1 MQFASSL
8 PGRQA
13 MRQSGQKSPQG
24 LQTRL
29 LRAGSQTK
37 AEVKTVAPPLQR
49 GSTVLL
55 PDARS
60 LYDYSQV
67 SYGRLG
73 LSMQNALS
81 EALGELE
88 GSEPAR
94 LFPSGLAAITGTLLA
109 LLKGGDEMLAVG
121 CAYGP
126 SRRFCDGLLKRYGVS
141 TRYFPATA
149 SPEEVMALAGPATRL
164 ILLESP
170 GSLTFEIQDIPAIA
184 AAARARGIL
193 TVIDNTW
200 GAGLLYAPLSLGV
213 DVSLQA
219 LTKYV
224 SGHSDVFMGS
234 ACGRDPKIL
243 EQIDAFQRDFG
254 IGVSPDDAYFMLRGL
269 RTLEVRLQR
278 HGENALKVAGWLQQQ
293 SEVRQVLCP
302 ALPGA
307 PGHDLWK
314 RDFKGLNG
322 LFGVVLQPGPEV
334 KVEAFIDAL
343 ELFGLGFSW
352 GGYESLAIH
361 CDPQLKLRPDHPAFG
376 GPVVRLHVGLEDPD
390 DLIAD
395 LRRALDAYTA

>member
-1 MQFASSL
+1 
-8 PGRQA
+8 
-13 MRQSGQKSPQG
+13 MRQTGKIKQG
-24 LQTRL
+24 RETRL
-29 LRAGSQTK
+29 LRAGSSVTPD
-37 AEVKTVAPPLQR
+37 AKTVAPPLQR

-60 LYDYSQV
+60 LYDYSQT

-73 LSMQNALS
+73 LSMQSAL
-81 EALGELE
+81 AGAIGELE
-88 GSEPAR
+88 SAPPAR
-94 LFPSGLAAITGTLLA
+94 LFPSGLAAICGTLQA
-109 LLKGGDEMLAVG
+109 LLKAGDEILAVG

-126 SRRFCDGLLKRYGVS
+126 GRRFCDGVLKRYGVS
-141 TRYFPATA
+141 TRYFSATA
-149 SPEEVMALAGPATRL
+149 TPDAVMALAGPSTRL

-200 GAGLLYAPLSLGV
+200 GAGLLYDPLALGV
-213 DVSLQA
+213 DVSIQS

-234 ACGRDPKIL
+234 ACSRDPEIL
-243 EQIDAFQRDFG
+243 KQIDLFLRDFG
-254 IGVSPDDAYFMLRGL
+254 FGVSPDDAYFMLRGL
-269 RTLEVRLQR
+269 RTLEVRLKR
-278 HGENALKVAGWLQQQ
+278 HGENALKIAAWLQRQ

-314 RDFKGLNG
+314 RDFTGANG
-322 LFGVVLQPGPEV
+322 LFSLVLQPGDEAR
-334 KVEAFIDAL
+334 VETFIDAL

-352 GGYESLAIH
+352 GGFESLAIH
-361 CDPQLKLRPDHPAFG
+361 CDPQLKMRPDRPDFG
-376 GPVVRLHVGLEDPD
+376 GPVVRLHVGLEDAD
-390 DLIAD
+390 DLMAD
-395 LRRALDAYTA
+395 LRQALDVYGA

>member
-1 MQFASSL
+1 
-8 PGRQA
+8 
-13 MRQSGQKSPQG
+13 MRQTGKPLSGRK
-24 LQTRL
+24 TRL
-29 LRAGSQTK
+29 LRAGSQVT
-37 AEVKTVAPPLQR
+37 AEAKTVAPPLQR

-60 LYDYSQV
+60 LYDYSQT

-73 LSMQNALS
+73 LSMQAALA
-81 EALGELE
+81 EAIGELE
-88 GSEPAR
+88 GALSAR
-94 LFPSGLAAITGTLLA
+94 LFPSGLAAITGTLQA
-109 LLKGGDEMLAVG
+109 LLKAGDELLVVG

-126 SRRFCDGLLKRYGVS
+126 TRRFCDNVLKRYGVA
-141 TRYFPATA
+141 TRYLPAAA
-149 SPEEVMALAGPATRL
+149 SAGEIMALAGPATRL
-164 ILLESP
+164 VLLESP
-170 GSLTFEIQDIPAIA
+170 GSLTFEMQDVPAIA
-184 AAARARGIL
+184 AAARERGIL
-193 TVIDNTW
+193 TVVDNTW
-200 GAGLLYAPLSLGV
+200 GCGLLYEPLALGV

-234 ACGRDPKIL
+234 ACSRNPEIL
-243 EQIDAFQRDFG
+243 KQIDAFLRDFG
-254 IGVSPDDAYFMLRGL
+254 LGVSPDDAYFMLRGL
-269 RTLEVRLQR
+269 RTLEVRLKR
-278 HGENALKVAGWLQQQ
+278 HGENALKIAAWLQQQ

-322 LFGVVLQPGPEV
+322 LFSVVLAPAPEA

-343 ELFGLGFSW
+343 TLFGLGFSW

-361 CDPQLKLRPDHPAFG
+361 CDPQLKLRPDKPKFE
-376 GPVVRLHVGLEDPD
+376 GPVVRLHVGLEDPE

-395 LRRALDAYTA
+395 LRQALDVYAA

>member
-1 MQFASSL
+1 
-8 PGRQA
+8 
-13 MRQSGQKSPQG
+13 MRQSGKPPSG
-24 LQTRL
+24 RETRI
-29 LRAGSQTK
+29 LRAGSQVK
-37 AEVKTVAPPLQR
+37 ADAKTVAPPLQR

-60 LYDYSQV
+60 LYDSSQT

-73 LSMQNALS
+73 LSMQHALA
-81 EALGELE
+81 EAIGELE
-88 GSEPAR
+88 GGPPAR
-94 LFPSGLAAITGTLLA
+94 LVPSGLAAIAGTLQA
-109 LLKGGDEMLAVG
+109 LLKAGDELLVVG

-126 SRRFCDGLLKRYGVS
+126 TRRFCDNVLKRYGVA
-141 TRYFPATA
+141 TRYVPA
-149 SPEEVMALAGPATRL
+149 SVSGEEVMSLAGPTTRL

-170 GSLTFEIQDIPAIA
+170 GSLTFEIQDVPAIA
-184 AAARARGIL
+184 AAAKARGVL

-200 GAGLLYAPLSLGV
+200 GCGLLYEPLALGA

-224 SGHSDVFMGS
+224 SGHSDVFMGA
-234 ACGRDPKIL
+234 ACSRDPEIL
-243 EQIDAFQRDFG
+243 RQIDAFLRDFG
-254 IGVSPDDAYFMLRGL
+254 LGVSPDDAYFMLRGL
-269 RTLEVRLQR
+269 RTLEVRLKR
-278 HGENALKVAGWLQQQ
+278 HGDNALKVAAWLKQQP
-293 SEVRQVLCP
+293 EVRQVLCP

-322 LFGVVLQPGPEV
+322 LFSVVLAPAPEI

-343 ELFGLGFSW
+343 TLFGLGFSW
-352 GGYESLAIH
+352 GGFESLAIH
-361 CDPQLKLRPDHPAFG
+361 CDPQLKLRPDRPKFE

-395 LRRALDAYTA
+395 LRQALDTYALK